1 MPKSQFDITKHPKR
15 LLRHANKRVSL
26 SGAASL
32 LIIASA
38 LGQLLGFL
46 RTRLVN
52 ANFPAIGPNS
62 TDAYFAAFKI
72 PDLFFFTLA
81 AGALGVA
88 FIPFLADHLNRGDKK
103 GVFDL
108 SNSLLNFLMIFMAV
122 VGVIIFVFAEPL
134 LHHIVAPNLSPEQ
147 MHNASTI
154 MRLIAFNPLLFT
166 ITGIFTSVQQT
177 FGRFFFYAIA
187 PLFYN
192 TCIIVSA
199 TIFSTIGSNDGGPN
213 HLGLIGLG
221 VGALIGAILQ
231 LLIAVIG
238 FIGMGYRYVPIIK
251 WNNKEFRQ
259 ILRQLP
265 PRSIDQGI
273 DSINSVVETNLAR
286 RLGDGKLSYYENA
299 YTLQSAPTLLIG
311 TTIATAAFPRLSDRL
326 AQGRQDLFRKD
337 FLKILRVMIW
347 IIMPIVVVA
356 YFLRGYLA
364 RLIFANDAPQIA
376 LIFGFFVGAILFRTI
391 YALVSRWFYAQ
402 KDTKTPLLVSIFAIG
417 LNIYLAYVLSRPS
430 AYNVA
435 GLAMAQSF
443 VALAEVLVLF
453 VIMFLRDKKLMNAD
467 FWSGI
472 YRIFSVTGFAVIT
485 SYIMLT
491 FYPLNTNDRGFF
503 VLGGKIIM
511 IVAPT
516 IIVYIVMSLIFGLE
530 EAKPIGQKLKKF
542 ILKPVKI
549 Q

>member
-1 MPKSQFDITKHPKR
+1 MPKSQFDITKHPKKLITR
-15 LLRHANKRVSL
+15 ANKRVSL
-26 SGAASL
+26 GGAASL
-32 LIIASA
+32 LVLASG
-38 LGQLLGFL
+38 LGQLLGFF
-46 RTRLVN
+46 RTKLVN
-52 ANFPAIGPNS
+52 ANFPAIGPDS

-103 GVFDL
+103 GVWEL
-108 SNSLLNFLMIFMAV
+108 SNSLMNFLAMVMLA
-122 VGVIIFVFAEPL
+122 VGVVIFVFAEPL
-134 LHHIVAPNLSPEQ
+134 IHYIVAPNLSPEQ

-166 ITGIFTSVQQT
+166 IAGIFTSVQQT
-177 FGRFFFYAIA
+177 FGRFFFYAVA

-192 TCIIVSA
+192 ACIIVS
-199 TIFSTIGSNDGGPN
+199 IYMFKDD
-213 HLGLIGLG
+213 LGLIGLG
-221 VGALIGAILQ
+221 VGALAGAVLQ
-231 LLIAVIG
+231 LLVALIG
-238 FIGMGYRYVPIIK
+238 FLGLNYKYKVKINWK
-251 WNNKEFRQ
+251 NNDFKQ

-265 PRSIDQGI
+265 PRSLDQGI
-273 DSINSVVETNLAR
+273 DSVNSVVETNFAR

-326 AQGRQDLFRKD
+326 AQGRHDLFRKD
-337 FLKILRVMIW
+337 FLKILRALIW
-347 IIMPIVVVA
+347 IIMPIVVVS

-402 KDTKTPLLVSIFAIG
+402 KDTRTPLFVSIFAII
-417 LNIYLAYVLSRPS
+417 LNVYLAYVLSRPS
-430 AYNVA
+430 AYDVA

-443 VALAEVLVLF
+443 VALAEVLILF
-453 VIMFLRDKKLMNAD
+453 TIMIYRDKKLINRD

-485 SYIMLT
+485 AYIMLSIL
-491 FYPLNTNDRGFF
+491 PLQSADKGLVT
-503 VLGGKIIM
+503 LGGKLM
-511 IVAPT
+511 LIVTPT
-516 IIVYIVMSLIFGLE
+516 FVIYTVMSIVFGLDE
-530 EAKPIGQKLKKF
+530 PKPILRKLKNL